1 MSSTWNL
8 TDQAQKQVSM
18 LSKKIEAQKL
28 IIAKEQAVVDAQE
41 DSYICKRAK
50 NALENLDAK
59 MARLDDDLDKKKK
72 ELTDAYNEMKKKY
85 AYDMQQAEETRE
97 KLEQELESKRDV
109 QLSIIKAEKDKKSR
123 TIIKAEKEIE
133 LLQEERS
140 KIMNASK
147 PVPIVV
153 PNTPPAIVSE
163 GSEYAPATVDMSD
176 LLREGRLDGKPLG
189 KSYIDSY
196 YYAEPKAPGSRTTV
210 YGAVSEISKG
220 KKAGGNFPA

>member
-1 MSSTWNL
+1 MSSAWNL

-18 LSKKIEAQKL
+18 LSKKIEAQKV

-59 MARLDDDLDKKKK
+59 MARLDDDLNKKKK

-153 PNTPPAIVSE
+153 PNTVSE
-163 GSEYAPATVDMSD
+163 DDSYTPATVDVSD
-176 LLREGRLDGKPLG
+176 YFREGRLDGKPLG
-189 KSYIDSY
+189 RSYIESY

-210 YGAVSEISKG
+210 YGAVSEISNG
-220 KKAGGNFPA
+220 KKAGENFPA

>member
-1 MSSTWNL
+1 MSSAWNL

-18 LSKKIEAQKL
+18 LSKKIEAQKV

-59 MARLDDDLDKKKK
+59 MSRLDDDLDKKKK

-153 PNTPPAIVSE
+153 PNTVSE
-163 GSEYAPATVDMSD
+163 DDTPTVDMSD
-176 LLREGRLDGKPLG
+176 FFREGRLDGKPLG
-189 KSYIDSY
+189 RSYIESY

-220 KKAGGNFPA
+220 KKSGENFPA

>member
-1 MSSTWNL
+1 MSSSWNL

-59 MARLDDDLDKKKK
+59 MSRLDDDLDKKKK

-85 AYDMQQAEETRE
+85 AYDMQQAEENRE
-97 KLEQELESKRDV
+97 KLEKELESKRDV
-109 QLSIIKAEKDKKSR
+109 QLSIIKAEKDKKSK

-133 LLQEERS
+133 LLQEEKS

-147 PVPIVV
+147 PVPITV
-153 PNTPPAIVSE
+153 PPATPDPVSE
-163 GSEYAPATVDMSD
+163 DDTPTVDMSD
-176 LLREGRLDGKPLG
+176 FFREGRLDGKPLG
-189 KSYIDSY
+189 RSYIDSY
-196 YYAEPKAPGSRTTV
+196 YYAEPSKPKTRPTV

-220 KKAGGNFPA
+220 KKAEENFPA